1 MTHRA
6 TDWHVL
12 AARATIAIRLINH
25 GQIDPYLALS
35 YVIWPTQRMLD
46 AEARCPVATHRSR
59 AWREAA

>member
-25 GQIDPYLALS
+25 GQIDPHLALS
-35 YVIWPTQRMLD
+35 YVVWPTAGMLA
-46 AEARCPVATHRSR
+46 AEARCPTETHRSR
-59 AWREAA
+59 VWRDAA